1 METAVRIIK
10 NIVEAV
16 KLSLDEEYIREDG
29 KGPGFRGHV
38 LGTLGFSS
46 NVRISRTPF
55 YMEIDGRRIEPDREY
70 AIVTDDYLQR
80 GTGYPSLR
88 VPNEKAQYHKWF
100 IRDLVQH
107 FLMDHEVFERAK
119 IRREI
124 VGEEE

>member
-1 METAVRIIK
+1 
-10 NIVEAV
+10 
-16 KLSLDEEYIREDG
+16 
-29 KGPGFRGHV
+29 
-38 LGTLGFSS
+38 
-46 NVRISRTPF
+46 
-55 YMEIDGRRIEPDREY
+55 MEIDGRRIEPDREY